1 MDLNLGIDLT
11 NKTLRSTDGSA
22 LTLPPLIQDDTLNVI
37 LQGMT
42 VNPNGSYNLVPI
54 PFDTIKLG
62 IGRIDAAPI
71 LGTYKLQV
79 DGEAT
84 PALAYNST
92 KDFIENALNAL
103 STVSSRG
110 GMKVVKSGPANILW
124 ISWNT
129 STETTALTVVQAA
142 LFPNCFTRVITWP
155 LEGSTV
161 FLVKIFQ
168 APVAFT
174 DAFALPSSPAV
185 TCVNARTGSTVA
197 NAIQKI
203 TIPAAAQG
211 EFSLTWSGFTS
222 TVVPV
227 GTATPAA
234 IASALNLLF
243 TDGVTRFAVTQPGVD
258 YYYVEFVGPLAGA
271 TQSLITITMI
281 SQPPLITPAATL
293 DLNVP
298 GIAVALDGAPSVKMR
313 LEIEIDNG
321 GPGTPIQTD
330 VTIQA
335 QMIDDT
341 MTLANHDPLYTEQQA
356 TTIEAPNTAEAAQT
370 IIGMLGYLNNS
381 VGDTVATAVNI
392 HHNLATTSVF
402 IEVIDN
408 NTKIRLPD
416 NGYTAE
422 IVDANNVLITYPSAP
437 TLHQYTVLVSAA
449 FPAPW
454 TGNLNLHI
462 SDISGLQA
470 ALDALSATGNPLD
483 LWPTIPL
490 SKLPQ
495 IPFSQMTGTL
505 PAGMLPAN
513 VALLDGNGYLP
524 LANLSPYVPRI
535 MPDGSLAVSLDG
547 KTWTTLLSPDGKLDA
562 GIFGDLSKVPS
573 FVSSV
578 LSVLAGNGV
587 TPTGVITIPF
597 QEISSVIGYRGA
609 ALTPDPLLGLKD
621 SQLPSPRLLLPGD
634 ASFEKELW
642 RVSIN
647 DKMLTTGRTL
657 TVDWGVL
664 LQLLRANCAAE
675 YTLVLEQ
682 GTYADS
688 GSPSRLNISW
698 NTGSPIFSQV
708 IVLTQDATVH
718 SFGVSIE
725 RLLVSGSPV
734 NHLTESLYGIPSAN
748 NSAAPSTTNFALRC
762 RLKSL
767 NTDTTSNPKGWIFY
781 GLTASKQPIN
791 TTATTPQAVIRTS

>member
-11 NKTLRSTDGSA
+11 NKTLRSVDGSP
-22 LTLPPLIQDDTLNVI
+22 LTLPPLVQGDMLNVV

-54 PFDTIKLG
+54 PFDTIKMG
-62 IGRIDAAPI
+62 IGLIDAPPI

-79 DGEAT
+79 DGVST
-84 PALAYNST
+84 PALAYNSSKT
-92 KDFIENALNAL
+92 FIETQLNAL
-103 STVSSRG
+103 SSVSSRG
-110 GMKVVKSGPANILW
+110 GMTVVKGGAPNILW
-124 ISWNT
+124 IAWSDPT
-129 STETTALTVVQAA
+129 VTTPLTVVNAA
-142 LFPNCFTRVITWP
+142 LFPNCFTRVTSWP
-155 LEGSTV
+155 LSGGTV

-203 TIPAAAQG
+203 TIPTNAQG
-211 EFSLTWSGFTS
+211 EFSLTWSGITS

-227 GTATPAA
+227 GTATAAA

-243 TDGVTRFAVTQPGVD
+243 TDGVTRFNVTQPGVD

-271 TQSLITITMI
+271 AQSLITVTMI
-281 SQPPLITPAATL
+281 SQPPLITPAASL

-298 GIAVALDGAPSVKMR
+298 GLEVALDGAASVKMR
-313 LEIEIDNG
+313 LEIEIDSG

-330 VTIQA
+330 VTILA

-341 MTLANHDPLYTEQQA
+341 MTLANHDPLFTEQQA

-381 VGDTVATAVNI
+381 VGDTVATSVTIN
-392 HHNLATTSVF
+392 HNLATTSVF

-422 IVDANNVLITYPSAP
+422 IVDANNVLITYPTAP
-437 TLHQYTVLVSAA
+437 TLNQYSVLVSAA

-490 SKLPQ
+490 SKLPE
-495 IPFSQMTGTL
+495 IPFSQLTGNL
-505 PAGMLPAN
+505 PAGMLPSN
-513 VALLDGNGYLP
+513 VALLDANGYLP
-524 LANLSPYVPRI
+524 LTNLPTSVPRVL
-535 MPDGSLAVSLDG
+535 PDGSLAVSLDG
-547 KTWTTLLSPDGKLDA
+547 KTWTTIISKDGTIDG
-562 GIFGDLSKVPS
+562 GIFGDLSKSPA

-578 LSVLAGNGV
+578 LAVLAGNGA
-587 TPTGVITIPF
+587 TPTGIIMIPF
-597 QEISSVIGYRGA
+597 QPISEIIGFRGVA
-609 ALTPDPLLGLKD
+609 PTPDPLLGYND
-621 SQLPSPRLLLPGD
+621 SQFRNAHLLLPGD
-634 ASFEKELW
+634 SSFERILW
-642 RVSIN
+642 SISIN
-647 DKMLTTGRTL
+647 AQQLTTGRTL
-657 TVDWGVL
+657 TVDWGVA
-664 LQLLRANCAAE
+664 LQILKANCAAE
-675 YTLVLEQ
+675 YTLVVEQ
-682 GTYADS
+682 GIYADS

-698 NTGSPIFSQV
+698 NTGSPIFSEV
-708 IVLTQDATVH
+708 IVLTKELTIH
-718 SFGVSIE
+718 SFGVLIN

-734 NHLTESLYGIPSAN
+734 NHLMQSLYGTTAEN
-748 NSAAPSTTNFALRC
+748 DSAAPSTANFALRC

-767 NTDTTSNPKGWIFY
+767 NTDTTSGPRGLISY
-781 GLTASKQPIN
+781 GLTASQQPLN
-791 TTATTPQAVIRTS
+791 TTATTPQAVIRLS